1 MASVDRL
8 QVAVVEGVLPQ
19 HGAEGVDGDFLIGD
33 FAALG
38 QALGRVVVVLATE
51 PHDGVGDG
59 PGEPFVFL
67 LAVGLERLELGHAV
81 VFQLGGCLAEPGR
94 LL

>member
-1 MASVDRL
+1 M
-8 QVAVVEGVLPQ
+8 VEGVLPQ
-19 HGAEGVDGDFLIGD
+19 HGAEGVDDFLVGD

-38 QALGRVVVVLATE
+38 QALGGVVVVLATE

-59 PGEPFVFL
+59 PCEPFVFL
-67 LAVGLERLELGHAV
+67 LVAGLERLELGHAV

-94 LL
+94 LFVKDRSHVGFGD